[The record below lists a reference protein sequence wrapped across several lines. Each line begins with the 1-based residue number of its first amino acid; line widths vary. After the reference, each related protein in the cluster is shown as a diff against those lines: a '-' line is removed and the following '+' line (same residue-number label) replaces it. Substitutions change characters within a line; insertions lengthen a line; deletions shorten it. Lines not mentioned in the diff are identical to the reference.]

1 MKCSGHISH
10 RSIEEFFHSLISFVF
25 FHIFLVLDTLLVVFW
40 FRASLTNWVP
50 FGAPSSVTVNFL
62 AFYTDIA
69 PHRIAPFNGKLTTV
83 VQYPSPDL

>member
-1 MKCSGHISH
+1 MKCSGHVSH
-10 RSIEEFFHSLISFVF
+10 RSIEELFHSFVF
-25 FHIFLVLDTLLVVFW
+25 FHIFLVLDTLLVEFW

-50 FGAPSSVTVNFL
+50 FGAPPSVTVIFL
-62 AFYTDIA
+62 ASYTDIA